1 MICRA
6 VTTLVVLLLTVQT
19 PFNASADKPLTGD
32 DLVKVQIATML
43 VSEEDRNF
51 VLVLKPEQTSV
62 SMPGTA
68 DARLVLPLVIG
79 LEEGRSINVAFHK
92 IGTPRP
98 LSHDLM
104 KMIIEEYGG
113 SVASVVITK
122 MERETFFAELRLK
135 RAGREFIIDCRPS
148 DAIGLALR
156 SNAPVFVRRDV
167 LTRHGVDPANPD
179 KSDKPI
185 KT

>member
-1 MICRA
+1 MISRA

-32 DLVKVQIATML
+32 DLVKVEIATML
-43 VSEEDRNF
+43 PNEEDRNF
-51 VLVLKPEQTSV
+51 ILVLKPQQTV
-62 SMPGTA
+62 SMPGA
-68 DARLVLPLVIG
+68 VDARLVLPLVIG
-79 LEEGRSINVAFHK
+79 LEEGRSINAAFHK

-113 SVASVVITK
+113 SVAGVVITK

-135 RAGREFIIDCRPS
+135 RAGREFVIDCRPS
-148 DAIGLALR
+148 DAIGLAIR
-156 SNAPVFVRRDV
+156 SGAPIFVRREV
-167 LTRHGVDPANPD
+167 LTRHGVDPASPD

>member
-19 PFNASADKPLTGD
+19 SFNTSADKPLAGD
-32 DLVKVQIATML
+32 DLVKVEIATL
-43 VSEEDRNF
+43 LLNEEDRNF
-51 VLVLKPEQTSV
+51 VLVLKPEQTV
-62 SMPGTA
+62 SMPGA
-68 DARLVLPLVIG
+68 VDARRVLPLVIG
-79 LEEGRSINVAFHK
+79 LEEGRSIGVAFHK
-92 IGTPRP
+92 VGTPRP

-113 SVASVVITK
+113 AVASVVITK
-122 MERETFFAELRLK
+122 MERETFYAELRLK
-135 RAGREFIIDCRPS
+135 RAGREFTIDCRPS

-156 SNAPVFVRRDV
+156 SSAPLFVRRDV